1 MDYNYLM
8 YGKNIFHRVDMADED
23 ITDLKELRKTTQH
36 FVKQHCNNIKYCISY
51 LVLVYALYT

>member
-1 MDYNYLM
+1 ME
-8 YGKNIFHRVDMADED
+8 KNIFHRVDMADED